1 MLGVIVNDRLTAT
14 DHVNHLLSSVA
25 RLLYAL
31 RILRSHGMPTQ
42 SLYDI
47 FCATV
52 IAKLTYC
59 PQLGLDRV
67 RLQSVRALTLF
78 LTRCKR
84 FDFCDNN
91 LRAIEVLFTEADDA
105 FFQRII
111 NNNLHVLQTFLP
123 ESPEV
128 QYHFRPRSHDKLLI
142 PKTADL
148 SERHF
153 IIRLLYKDCY

>member
-1 MLGVIVNDRLTAT
+1 MDIERVATHTMLGVIVNDRLTAT

-78 LTRCKR
+78 LTRCKC
-84 FDFCDNN
+84 FGFCDNN
-91 LRAIEVLFTEADDA
+91 LQAIEVLFSEADDA
-105 FFQRII
+105 FF
-111 NNNLHVLQTFLP
+111 
-123 ESPEV
+123 SA
-128 QYHFRPRSHDKLLI
+128 YHQ
-142 PKTADL
+142 
-148 SERHF
+148 
-153 IIRLLYKDCY
+153 